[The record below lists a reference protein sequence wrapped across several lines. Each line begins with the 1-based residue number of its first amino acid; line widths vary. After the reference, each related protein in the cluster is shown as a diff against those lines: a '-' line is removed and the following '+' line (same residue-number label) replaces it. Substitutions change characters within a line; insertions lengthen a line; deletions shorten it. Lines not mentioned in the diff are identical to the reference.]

1 MIECPKQEFKD
12 RHYIDI
18 SDFNDFYYTLIG
30 ERLQAK
36 KVFRKG
42 KQLDIIDIYLSGN
55 KHLF

>member
-1 MIECPKQEFKD
+1 MIECPKQVFKD
-12 RHYIDI
+12 RHYIDL

-42 KQLDIIDIYLSGN
+42 KQLDIIDIY
-55 KHLF
+55 